1 MALNTRWPIGWY
13 SDDEGERLENINDEQ
28 HQIEGYS
35 SENVKD
41 NLYGITE
48 HETSKDVAT
57 IPSSIEVDFGNISSL
72 MERTTKS

>member
-48 HETSKDVAT
+48 RETSKDVG
-57 IPSSIEVDFGNISSL
+57 E
-72 MERTTKS
+72 